1 MLQDF
6 VKKKFNDYS
15 KLVEFSGNET
25 SFRKI
30 RLSNLPAFIINFF
43 ECSASS
49 KDSPLDKKEFDSLLN
64 KAIIF
69 NVNYIIKPK
78 HTLLKFLFGDVET
91 KPVEYITKRLGYF
104 QFYGYYIT
112 HIADFISL
120 NSLEV
125 VSVNQVEHIINEV
138 NKKLFEE
145 INDPANDN
153 SHRLNLV
160 KLLYYF

>member
-15 KLVEFSGNET
+15 SLVEFTAETT

-30 RLSNLPAFIINFF
+30 RVSSLPAFIINFF
-43 ECSASS
+43 ECSSVS
-49 KDSPLDKKEFDSLLN
+49 KDEPLGRKEFDILLN

-78 HTLLKFLFGDVET
+78 HTLLKFLFGEVET
-91 KPVEYITKRLGYF
+91 KPVEYINDRLAYF

-120 NSLEV
+120 NSLDI
-125 VSVNQVEHIINEV
+125 VSVNQAEHIINDIT
-138 NKKLFEE
+138 KRQFEQ
-145 INDPANDN
+145 INDP
-153 SHRLNLV
+153 
-160 KLLYYF
+160 